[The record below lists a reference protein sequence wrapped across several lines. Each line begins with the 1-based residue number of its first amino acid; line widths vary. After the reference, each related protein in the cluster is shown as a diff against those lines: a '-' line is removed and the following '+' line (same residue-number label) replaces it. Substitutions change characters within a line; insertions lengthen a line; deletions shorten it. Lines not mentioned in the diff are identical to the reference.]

1 MHSKFAA
8 WGLAEKQRRERV
20 RRLHGGEKLRGHA
33 TGIAKAMSGPRH
45 FALDANW
52 VDFYNARL

>member
-45 FALDANW
+45 FC
-52 VDFYNARL
+52 ARRKLGGFL